1 MRLITPS
8 IGILVLTSLLTGCAT
23 LRQVGGSDIT
33 VTDSPQAGQVAVI
46 DSNIVVAAPLSNQ
59 ELTSPVTVSGRAAV
73 PDGIVHLRLLD
84 AANLVMASTTVQAL
98 VPGPDWGPFQARL
111 AFDRVTAPFGTLEVF
126 IVNQNNQS
134 EENMIRIPVRFAGF
148 QQQTVTVYFSNS
160 ELDPNQIDC
169 SVVYP
174 VIREVSFTPQLII
187 ASIGELL
194 RGPTTKD
201 QGLGYFTSIPQAGV
215 QVQSLEVKDGTV
227 YIDFNSALDEGVAGS
242 CRVLAIRAQI
252 TETLKT
258 FSDTD
263 QVVISINGET
273 EEILQP

>member
-1 MRLITPS
+1 MRLSLLS
-8 IGILVLTSLLTGCAT
+8 IGVVALTSLLAGCAT
-23 LRQVGGSDIT
+23 FRPVGNSDIT
-33 VTDSPQAGQVAVI
+33 VNNSPQAGQVAVI

-84 AANLVMASTTVQAL
+84 AANQIMASTTVQAL

-111 AFDRVTAPFGTLEVF
+111 TFDRVTAPFGTLEVF
-126 IVNQNNQS
+126 VVNQINQM

-273 EEILQP
+273 EE